1 MQVAFNIRLY
11 EYGHEQVKLRKK
23 RWNKFFLLILL
34 LPLRVDTCKFPLT
47 CDLNGHEQVELREKR
62 WNNKESCF

>member
-23 RWNKFFLLILL
+23 RWNNNFFIENKYVNI
-34 LPLRVDTCKFPLT
+34 P
-47 CDLNGHEQVELREKR
+47 EKR
-62 WNNKESCF
+62 ILKYVLDLLKRGMKPSLNRPLCKKKS